1 MGQTKII
8 AANFKCNLTRAQ
20 TKSYIE
26 SLDSTLAG
34 DFKAD
39 SKEKVR
45 VVVFPNQSALLE
57 NKFHTLTIGVQ
68 NATNAQNGAFTG
80 EIGLEQLAEFG
91 INTILIGH
99 SERRSLFCE
108 NQKSVAQKFAFFKEK
123 NFTIFYCIGESLEV
137 RQSGK
142 VAEFLQSQF
151 EGIDVK
157 YENLIIAYE
166 PIWAIGTGVSAS
178 LEEIQDTH
186 KVLRG
191 FSSAPL
197 LYGGSVNEK
206 NAKDILS
213 LPNVD
218 GVLVGSAS
226 LEKEKFLQII
236 DSAF

>member
-20 TKSYIE
+20 TKSYVE
-26 SLDSTLAG
+26 NLDSTLTG
-34 DFKAD
+34 DFKTD
-39 SKEKVR
+39 SKAKAR

-57 NKFHTLTIGVQ
+57 NKFRTLTIGAQ
-68 NATNAQNGAFTG
+68 NAINAQNGAFTG

-99 SERRSLFCE
+99 SERRSLFGE
-108 NQKSVAQKFAFFKEK
+108 NQKSVAQKFAFFKEQ
-123 NFTIFYCIGESLEV
+123 NFSIFYCIGESLEV
-137 RQSGK
+137 RQNGK

-157 YENLIIAYE
+157 YKNLIIAYE

-178 LEEIQDTH
+178 LKEIQDTH
-186 KVLRG
+186 EILRNL
-191 FSSAPL
+191 SSAPL

-206 NAKDILS
+206 NAREILS

-226 LEKEKFLQII
+226 LEREKFLQII
-236 DSAF
+236 DSVF